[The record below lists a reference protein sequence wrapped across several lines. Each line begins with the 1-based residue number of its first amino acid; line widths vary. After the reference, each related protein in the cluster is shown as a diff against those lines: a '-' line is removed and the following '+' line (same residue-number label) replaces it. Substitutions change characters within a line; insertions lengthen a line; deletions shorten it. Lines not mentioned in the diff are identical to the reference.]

1 MCSRLK
7 ATMDKPACPRRRP
20 PWRPLILW
28 PLLVMVICVLSASEG
43 ASAAD
48 RDWEVRRAQM
58 LAAIRDDVIAT
69 RAYIGKKALRSDVL
83 ETIGRV
89 PRHAFVPPQVID
101 AAYENRPLPIG
112 YGQTIS
118 QPYIVALMTDL
129 LETEPGDTIL
139 EVGTGSGYQAAVL
152 AELGVEMRTIEI
164 IPELAQEVQ
173 ARFRR
178 LGYEHI
184 QVRQGDGYYGW
195 PEAAPF
201 DGIIV
206 TAAADHVPPP
216 LVRQLRN
223 GGRMVIPVGQRFG
236 VQYLLLI
243 TKDHAGRLQ
252 TRQVLPVRFVPL
264 TGEH

>member
-1 MCSRLK
+1 
-7 ATMDKPACPRRRP
+7 MDKPACPRCRL
-20 PWRPLILW
+20 PWRPTIHL
-28 PLLVMVICVLSASEG
+28 PLLVQVACVLLAAGGVSI
-43 ASAAD
+43 AD
-48 RDWEVRRAQM
+48 RDWTARRAQM
-58 LAAIRDDVIAT
+58 VAAIRDDVIAT
-69 RAYIGKKALRSDVL
+69 RAYIGRKALRSEVL
-83 ETIGRV
+83 ATIGLV
-89 PRHAFVPPQVID
+89 PRHAFVPAQVIE

-129 LETEPGDTIL
+129 LETEPGDAIL

-152 AELGVEMRTIEI
+152 AELGAEVRTIEI

-184 QVRQGDGYYGW
+184 QVRQGDGYFGW

-201 DGIIV
+201 DGIMV

-216 LVRQLRN
+216 LVRQLKN

-243 TKDHAGRLQ
+243 TKDHAGQLQ

-264 TGEH
+264 TGKH

>member
-1 MCSRLK
+1 MEKPSYLRCRL
-7 ATMDKPACPRRRP
+7 
-20 PWRPLILW
+20 PWRPAVIL
-28 PLLVMVICVLSASEG
+28 PLLVIMAGVLLAADG
-43 ASAAD
+43 VSAAD
-48 RDWEVRRAQM
+48 RDWKARRAQM
-58 LAAIRDDVIAT
+58 VAAIRDDVIAT
-69 RAYIGKKALRSDVL
+69 RAYIGKKTLRSDVL

-89 PRHAFVPPQVID
+89 PRHAFVPPQVIE

-152 AELGVEMRTIEI
+152 AELGAAIRTIEI

-173 ARFRR
+173 ARFKR
-178 LGYEHI
+178 LGYEGI
-184 QVRQGDGYYGW
+184 QVRQGDGYFGW

-201 DGIIV
+201 DGIMV

-216 LVRQLRN
+216 LVRQLKN

-243 TKDHAGRLQ
+243 TKDHAGQLQ

-264 TGEH
+264 TGKR